1 MQYVLSLITLAMIFL
16 RILATEDGFTPRVPA
31 RLTFPAKSLV
41 GDRVCVQY
49 LGDAI
54 KEADEIFI
62 VSVTAVN
69 RFDTI
74 TGSNEVAVTIEGDGD
89 GMLSIYHSILL
100 TYNPVYC

>member
-1 MQYVLSLITLAMIFL
+1 MVLL
-16 RILATEDGFTPRVPA
+16 RIFAAEDGFTPRVPA

-69 RFDTI
+69 SFDTI

-89 GMLSIYHSILL
+89 GMLSIYQSILL